1 MQINLTPEEESFV
14 LEVAGN
20 MATTKNITPEQAIKD
35 LLAMGCNAWREMEFV
50 ARLTAKSK
58 EGRD

>member
-35 LLAMGCNAWREMEFV
+35 LLAMGCNAWCEMEFT
-50 ARLTAKSK
+50 RKLT
-58 EGRD
+58 ERGRHD